1 MSRADRAS
9 RVIGASPAAIY
20 GALLDQESLEAW
32 LPPDGMRGRV
42 ERWDPRPGG
51 GFRMVL
57 AYLDPADSPGKT
69 SDATDVVDVEFA
81 DLVPPERVV
90 QRVVFETDDS
100 SYAGTM
106 TMTWTLAATGEG
118 TEVTVTAT
126 DVPSGIDQAVHEA
139 GIASSL
145 ANLASYVETADS
157 HWGQP
162 PGASRPDMIP
172 SPVEPDSRS
181 L

>member
-1 MSRADRAS
+1 
-9 RVIGASPAAIY
+9 
-20 GALLDQESLEAW
+20 
-32 LPPDGMRGRV
+32 MRGQV

-57 AYLDPADSPGKT
+57 VHLDPDSHGKT
-69 SDATDVVDVEFA
+69 SDATDVIDVEFA

-90 QRVVFETDDS
+90 QRAVFEADDP

-106 TMTWTLAATGEG
+106 TMTWHLGAAGDG

-126 DVPSGIDQAVHEA
+126 DVPPGIDQAVHEA

-145 ANLASYVETADS
+145 ANLASYVE
-157 HWGQP
+157 
-162 PGASRPDMIP
+162 GAG
-172 SPVEPDSRS
+172 
-181 L
+181 

>member
-1 MSRADRAS
+1 MQRTDRAS
-9 RVIGASPAAIY
+9 LLIAAPRATVY
-20 GALLDQESLEAW
+20 DALLDRESLEVW
-32 LPPDGMRGRV
+32 LPPVGMSGRV

-57 AYLDPADSPGKT
+57 CYLDASDSPGKA

-81 DLVPPERVV
+81 DLVPPKRVV
-90 QRVVFETDDS
+90 QRAVFVADDPS
-100 SYAGTM
+100 FAGTM
-106 TMTWTLAATGEG
+106 TMTWDLTTVDEG

-126 DVPSGIDQAVHEA
+126 DVPAGIGQADHEA

-145 ANLASYVETADS
+145 ANLASYVEAAD
-157 HWGQP
+157 G
-162 PGASRPDMIP
+162 
-172 SPVEPDSRS
+172 